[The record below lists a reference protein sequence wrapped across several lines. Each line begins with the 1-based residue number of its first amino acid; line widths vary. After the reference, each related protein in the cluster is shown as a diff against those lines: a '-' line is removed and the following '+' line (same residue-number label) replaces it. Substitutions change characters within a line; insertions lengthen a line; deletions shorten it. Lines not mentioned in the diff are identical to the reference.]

1 MTSRILFSSPLG
13 MVAFTPDELAEALN
27 QAKELVPAVRSDDG
41 PSPTTPSGERWLTV
55 SQTSGLMNLPRSFL
69 YEGLKSGD
77 VPGRKFGRFWRIP
90 VSYTHQNELVIR
102 GSPAVSK
109 GNL

>member
-13 MVAFTPDELAEALN
+13 MVAFTRDELAEAVN
-27 QAKELVPAVRSDDG
+27 RANEVVQAVVSDDG

-55 SQTSGLMNLPRSFL
+55 SQTANLMNLPHSYL

-90 VSYTHQNELVIR
+90 ESYTHKNELSIP
-102 GSPAVSK
+102 GSADVSK
-109 GNL
+109 